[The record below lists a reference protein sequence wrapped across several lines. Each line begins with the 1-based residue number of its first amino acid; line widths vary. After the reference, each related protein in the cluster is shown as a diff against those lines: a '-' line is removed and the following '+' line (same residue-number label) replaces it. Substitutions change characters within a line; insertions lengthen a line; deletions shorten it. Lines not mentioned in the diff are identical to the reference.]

1 MKLFNVYI
9 KVMKR
14 HLPMIAVYMLVL
26 YAIIMV
32 MIFQVK
38 SSNTYEEDRVSVL
51 LINEDSENEFMNG
64 LRQYLGSRL
73 NLIEEQRYGGAI
85 QSALFYQTADYVSQI
100 PEGFYEKLKNE
111 GNASIY
117 QYTASSSYA
126 AAYVDKIIRDYCSW
140 WISYQD
146 AHPEFSEEELCK
158 AVLLKMETQ
167 GSMTYYNQLQISE
180 NRENMYYYF
189 NYVSYSIMGIIA
201 MGVVTALFFLNKSV
215 VYKRTIASPV
225 SKGQL
230 EMELLLYNV
239 VFAFIV
245 WALHILVGML
255 MFKESIFTGTGLF
268 MCMNTFAL
276 AMSSVGMSYLLL
288 CFTNSQNVI
297 GIFANLII
305 FGMCF
310 ISGTFIPQYLLDKFM
325 RSAAA
330 FTPVSWYIQS
340 NDMINE
346 TGALTLSTV
355 SQLLRSIGMQ
365 YVFAVMFYCV
375 ALFVTK
381 QREEALRGG

>member
-189 NYVSYSIMGIIA
+189 NYVWDGTQIERVEICP
-201 MGVVTALFFLNKSV
+201 KC
-215 VYKRTIASPV
+215 K
-225 SKGQL
+225 
-230 EMELLLYNV
+230 
-239 VFAFIV
+239 
-245 WALHILVGML
+245 
-255 MFKESIFTGTGLF
+255 GTG
-268 MCMNTFAL
+268 N
-276 AMSSVGMSYLLL
+276 
-288 CFTNSQNVI
+288 
-297 GIFANLII
+297 
-305 FGMCF
+305 
-310 ISGTFIPQYLLDKFM
+310 
-325 RSAAA
+325 
-330 FTPVSWYIQS
+330 
-340 NDMINE
+340 
-346 TGALTLSTV
+346 
-355 SQLLRSIGMQ
+355 
-365 YVFAVMFYCV
+365 
-375 ALFVTK
+375 
-381 QREEALRGG
+381 REIEVDDVKEAD